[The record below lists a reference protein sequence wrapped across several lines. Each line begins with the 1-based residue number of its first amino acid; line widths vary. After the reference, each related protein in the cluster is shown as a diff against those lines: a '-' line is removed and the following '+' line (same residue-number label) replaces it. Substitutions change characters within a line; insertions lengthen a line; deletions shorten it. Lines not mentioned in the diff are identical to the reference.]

1 MQVKVKICEFFSM
14 ISFCCKKIMCFWVV
28 RYVVGSI
35 WICVF
40 LGLYVYT
47 YTCFCE
53 CARIRF
59 SARVCVCAPTWCL
72 WEGRWAWSR
81 SDQRSSSHT
90 SASGRLRWWRR
101 CFPMYRRRCGEKLL
115 WDVKH
120 SCFTLLASLT
130 HTHHS
135 CTPKDGVKF
144 KPVLIQ
150 NGSYF
155 WPRLQSSGCLFSEL
169 WRRIKAKGQDFNF

>member
-40 LGLYVYT
+40 LGLYVCT

-130 HTHHS
+130 HTH
-135 CTPKDGVKF
+135 TTR
-144 KPVLIQ
+144 VLLKTVLNSNQ
-150 NGSYF
+150 FSYKMVVIF
-155 WPRLQSSGCLFSEL
+155 GRGCSRVDVCSVNCDAE
-169 WRRIKAKGQDFNF
+169 